1 MILLA
6 DNEIRQ
12 ELDKLPNG
20 NLFLPSAYEETSIAW
35 NEFIA
40 RTQLKKVVEW
50 LDKECDEHP
59 EHNAYDDGLHFN
71 RRRDCQ
77 GCLPA
82 LKKEAGG

>member
-35 NEFIA
+35 NEFVA
-40 RTQLKKVVEW
+40 RAQLKKVYELVSPY
-50 LDKECDEHP
+50 L
-59 EHNAYDDGLHFN
+59 YDTRGGWILEV
-71 RRRDCQ
+71 
-77 GCLPA
+77 